1 MMMGKFPAFI
11 TIITIMVIAV
21 ASISSESS
29 EGKYLIKKRDIRIVI
44 TDSGLG
50 GLSVMEDIALKI
62 SNSSYYNRAELIF
75 VNALFDSESGYNS
88 LTTRDEKVAIFNRVL
103 AGIEHHY
110 SPDAIVV
117 ACNTLSV
124 LIDENE
130 YISSL
135 KTPVIGIIEPGV
147 ELILNKLEEDNSA
160 AVIIFGTETTIEEG
174 SHLRA
179 LSKTKVSV
187 ERVVTQAC
195 PHLQSYIE
203 QDPDGEETELLIG
216 YYLQEA
222 LSGIPEGISDI
233 FLSLNC
239 SHYGY
244 SEKLWKEAVHHS
256 GFNLAGIINPNSA
269 MSSLILVKKN
279 GKMKARPEV
288 TLKVVSKVEIRNV
301 IPVAGIFAE
310 TLPLLS
316 EALQNYV
323 LVSDLF

>member
-1 MMMGKFPAFI
+1 MA
-11 TIITIMVIAV
+11 IATGC
-21 ASISSESS
+21 ISPDRSD
-29 EGKYLIKKRDIRIVI
+29 GKYLIRKKDIKIVI

-50 GLSVMEDIALKI
+50 GLSVMEDIAIAI
-62 SNSSYYNRAELIF
+62 SKSGYYERAELIF
-75 VNALFDSESGYNS
+75 VNALFDAESGYNS
-88 LTTRDEKVAIFNRVL
+88 LTTRDEKVKIFNKVL

-147 ELILNKLEEDNSA
+147 ELIFNKLGEDKSS
-160 AVIIFGTETTIEEG
+160 AVIVFGTETTIEEG
-174 SHLRA
+174 SHLKA
-179 LSKTKVSV
+179 LRSMNVA
-187 ERVVTQAC
+187 ENRIVTQAC

-222 LSGIPEGISDI
+222 LSGIPEGFSDI

-244 SEKLWKEAVHHS
+244 SEKLWKEAAS
-256 GFNLAGIINPNSA
+256 NTGYNLAGILNPNSQ
-269 MSSLILVKKN
+269 MSGMIIVQEDST
-279 GKMKARPEV
+279 GKAGPEI
-288 TLKVVSKVEIRNV
+288 TMKVVSKVEIRNV
-301 IPVAGIFAE
+301 VPVARIFAE
-310 TLPLLS
+310 TSPRLS
-316 EALQNYV
+316 EALHNYV
-323 LVSDLF
+323 IVSDLF

>member
-1 MMMGKFPAFI
+1 MAIATGCISPAR
-11 TIITIMVIAV
+11 
-21 ASISSESS
+21 SD
-29 EGKYLIKKRDIRIVI
+29 GKYPIRKRDIKIVI

-50 GLSVMEDIALKI
+50 GLSVMEDIVLKI
-62 SNSSYYNRAELIF
+62 SKSNYYERAELIF
-75 VNALFDSESGYNS
+75 VNALFDAESGYNS
-88 LTTRDEKVAIFNRVL
+88 LASRGEKVKIFNKVL

-130 YISSL
+130 YISLL
-135 KTPVIGIIEPGV
+135 KTPVIGIIESGV
-147 ELILNKLEEDNSA
+147 ELIVNKLEEDKSS

-174 SHLRA
+174 SHLKELR
-179 LSKTKVSV
+179 KMNVPV
-187 ERVVTQAC
+187 ERIVTEAC

-203 QDPDGEETELLIG
+203 QDPGGEETELLIG

-244 SEKLWKEAVHHS
+244 SEKLWKEAVRNT
-256 GFNLAGIINPNSA
+256 GFNLAGILNPNSQ
-269 MSSLILVKKN
+269 MSGMIIVQEDSK
-279 GKMKARPEV
+279 GKAGPEI
-288 TLKVVSKVEIRNV
+288 TMKVVSKVEIRNV
-301 IPVAGIFAE
+301 VPVARIFAE
-310 TLPLLS
+310 TSPHLS
-316 EALQNYV
+316 EALHNYV
-323 LVSDLF
+323 IVSDLF